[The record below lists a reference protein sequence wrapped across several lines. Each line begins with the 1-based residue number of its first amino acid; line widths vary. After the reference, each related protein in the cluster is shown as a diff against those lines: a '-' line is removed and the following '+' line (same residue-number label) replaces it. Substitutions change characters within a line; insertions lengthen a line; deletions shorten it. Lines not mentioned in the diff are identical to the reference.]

1 MIKTFKSFF
10 MKDLVKSKFMAWL
23 IVLLVLANIVSL
35 VFFWVGH
42 FRLERDNN
50 PKEILAKELH
60 FSEDQKN
67 IYFDLAKEHH
77 NDAEIIRTKIKINK
91 DNFFQLLKS
100 DKIIDSVKN
109 NAALKV
115 SLSIQSLDILTF
127 EHFKKVRAICT
138 NEQKPKFDDLVQ
150 HIINS
155 INNPQQGPKP
165 SMK

>member
-1 MIKTFKSFF
+1 
-10 MKDLVKSKFMAWL
+10 MKDLVKNKFTAWL
-23 IVLLVLANIVSL
+23 IVLLILANIISL

-42 FRLERDNN
+42 FKIERDNL

-67 IYFDLAKEHH
+67 KYFELAKDHH
-77 NDAEIIRTKIKINK
+77 ESAEIIRKQIKINK

-100 DKIIDSVKN
+100 NKIVDSVKN
-109 NAALKV
+109 NAALQV

-138 NEQKPKFDDLVQ
+138 NEQKPKFDELVQ
-150 HIINS
+150 HIINTV
-155 INNPQQGPKP
+155 NNPQQGPPPFKN
-165 SMK
+165 

>member
-1 MIKTFKSFF
+1 
-10 MKDLVKSKFMAWL
+10 MKDLVKNKFTAWL
-23 IVLLVLANIVSL
+23 IVLLILANIVTL
-35 VFFWVGH
+35 VFFWLGH
-42 FRLERDNN
+42 FKLERDNA

-77 NDAEIIRTKIKINK
+77 EAAEIIRTQIKFNK

-100 DKIIDSVKN
+100 DKIIDSTRN

-138 NEQKPKFDDLVQ
+138 NEQKPKFDELVQ
-150 HIINS
+150 HIINTV
-155 INNPQQGPKP
+155 NNPQQGPPPFK
-165 SMK
+165 K